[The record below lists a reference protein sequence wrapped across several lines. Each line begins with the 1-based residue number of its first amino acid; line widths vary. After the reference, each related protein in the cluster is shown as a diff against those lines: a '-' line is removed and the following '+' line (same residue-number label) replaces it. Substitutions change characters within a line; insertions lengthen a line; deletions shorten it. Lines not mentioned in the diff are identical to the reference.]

1 MIKIM
6 NNDIKGGVMMHYKK
20 YYESPIGQLAMTSDG
35 KNITGLWLP
44 NHEDF
49 ELKFNEKLFE
59 AELIIFNKAVAWLD
73 DYFLGNNPVIDFP
86 LKAEGT
92 EFRKQVWEILLDIPY
107 GETITYGEIAKQM
120 AQIRGKKTMS
130 AQAIGGAVGNNPI
143 SIMIPCHRV
152 VGKDGNLTGY
162 GGGIDTKIELLKLEQ
177 MDMNAYYKPKHSTK
191 P

>member
-1 MIKIM
+1 MMKIM
-6 NNDIKGGVMMHYKK
+6 NIDIKGGVMMHYKK

-59 AELIIFNKAVAWLD
+59 AELIIFNKAVTWLD

-130 AQAIGGAVGNNPI
+130 AQAVGGAVGNNPI

>member
-6 NNDIKGGVMMHYKK
+6 NIDIKGGVRMHYKK

-44 NHEDF
+44 NHKDF

-130 AQAIGGAVGNNPI
+130 AQAVGGAVGNNPI

>member
-1 MIKIM
+1 M
-6 NNDIKGGVMMHYKK
+6 NIDIKGGVMMHYKK

-59 AELIIFNKAVAWLD
+59 ADLIIFNKAVAWLD

-130 AQAIGGAVGNNPI
+130 AQAVGGAVGNNPI

>member
-6 NNDIKGGVMMHYKK
+6 NIDIKGGVMMHYKK

-59 AELIIFNKAVAWLD
+59 AELIIFNKAVTWLD

-92 EFRKQVWEILLDIPY
+92 EFRKQVWDILLDIPY

-130 AQAIGGAVGNNPI
+130 AQAVGGAVGNNPI